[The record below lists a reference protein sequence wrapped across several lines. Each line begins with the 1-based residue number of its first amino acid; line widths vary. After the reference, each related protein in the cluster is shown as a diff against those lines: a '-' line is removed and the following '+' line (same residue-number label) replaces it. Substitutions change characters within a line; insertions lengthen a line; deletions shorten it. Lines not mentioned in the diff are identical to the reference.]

1 MNEQAGEKAL
11 NILAEL
17 LAREKMHTQ
26 ILMSIAYPS
35 LTDAAFQDQMQMIE
49 LKIAQVRDLIVMQ

>member
-1 MNEQAGEKAL
+1 MNGSSEKAL
-11 NILAEL
+11 SILAEL

-35 LTDAAFQDQMQMIE
+35 LTDIAFQDQMQMIE
-49 LKIAQVRDLIVMQ
+49 IKIEQLKEVILAS